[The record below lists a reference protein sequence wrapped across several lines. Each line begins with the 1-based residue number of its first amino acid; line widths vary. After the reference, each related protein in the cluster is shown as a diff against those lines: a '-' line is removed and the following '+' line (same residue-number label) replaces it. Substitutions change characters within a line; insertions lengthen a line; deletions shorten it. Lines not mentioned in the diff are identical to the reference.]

1 MKWYGVLG
9 FVGLIGLLL
18 AVVYIGINTERFSYF
33 SHMTSDNIDE
43 DPEKFYSETFSKFYR
58 LGLLAEKS
66 GKQYVNEYNLDENYK
81 NDPDVKKFMKFFE
94 SSEYKKACR
103 NAYENLSE
111 DDSPNQSLHQR
122 WYSNLSCD
130 SNQENWMITHWRK

>member
-1 MKWYGVLG
+1 ML
-9 FVGLIGLLL
+9 F
-18 AVVYIGINTERFSYF
+18 AVVIIVSNPERSSFF
-33 SHMTSDNIDE
+33 SHMTSDNIDD
-43 DPEKFYSETFSKFYR
+43 DPEKFYSETFSKFYK
-58 LGLLAEKS
+58 LSLQAEKS
-66 GKQYVNEYNLDENYK
+66 GKKYVNGYYLDENYK
-81 NDPDVKKFMKFFE
+81 NDPYVKKFIKFFK

-130 SNQENWMITHWRK
+130 SNKEIWKIRQWRK